1 MPPCD
6 NCGSDV
12 DESATFCPN
21 CGEPQ
26 DSDTRQKVILGRV
39 SYAVGFVII
48 VGGFSVLPG
57 NLGGIPVIL
66 GGIQLFPPSRQLLGR
81 AFGRPPKVWAN
92 VVFALLF
99 VLIGG
104 LLIYLL

>member
-1 MPPCD
+1 MPACD
-6 NCGSDV
+6 NCGTDV
-12 DESATFCPN
+12 DESAAFCPD

-26 DSDTRQKVILGRV
+26 DQDTERKVIIGRV
-39 SYAVGFVII
+39 SYAIGFVII
-48 VGGFSVLPG
+48 VGGLSVLPG

-66 GGIQLFPPSRQLLGR
+66 GGIQLFPPSRQLLSR
-81 AFGRPPKVWAN
+81 VFGRPPKVWAN
-92 VVFALLF
+92 AVFALLF